1 MPNTPR
7 SPQFVGQRIRRKEDE
22 RLIQGGGTYVDDIQ
36 LPGLL
41 HLGFRRSDLAHAR
54 IIRIDTTKAA
64 ALPGI
69 EAVFTG
75 VDLRD
80 LPSMPILTPF
90 PAPNFFPLARDKV
103 RYVGEPLAVV
113 VASDRY
119 IARDAIDAIEVEL
132 EELPAVVDPELA
144 LRGEPV
150 ILHEDYPNNL
160 AIPVISSGTG
170 VDPEADIV
178 DDTAIDDAFAEAEI
192 VVSQRMVSPR
202 VAPSPLEPR
211 GVVAQ
216 YNAGKDFLT
225 LWISTQSAH
234 VVRTLVAQE
243 LGLGENQIRVIAP
256 EVGGGFGAKTNPYAE
271 GYIAATLTRRLGR
284 PVKWIE
290 DRSEAFLTT
299 SHGRGVIGYVDI
311 AAKRDGTVLGLKLHL
326 IADIG
331 AYQGLF
337 TAIVPTL
344 TQGMMSGVYDIPAI
358 RADLSEVF
366 TNKTPTDPYR
376 GAGRPEGIYFVER
389 AMDMLAR
396 ELSMDPAEVR
406 RKNFIAPE
414 RFPIHTQAGATYDS
428 GEYARL
434 LDHALE
440 LSDWDGLKA
449 ERDAARADGRRLG
462 VGMAYYVEVCGLGP
476 SSDVSFGGWEHASVT
491 VERDGVITATT
502 GSSSHGQGHETTF
515 AQLLADEFG
524 TSLEA
529 ITIQHGDTAIV
540 KQGIGTFGS
549 RSQAVGGTALLLAA
563 GKVKSHMAR
572 FAAQLMEAKVEDL
585 VFADGAISV
594 AGSRE
599 SRLTLAEVARYAY
612 APASLLPDLEPG
624 LSDEAFWEPTGST
637 YPFGCYIAL
646 VEIDTDTGA
655 IAILRFVGV
664 DDCGTVVNPL
674 IVEGQIHGGLA
685 QGIGTAL
692 LEEIVYDENGQVLNG
707 SLLDY
712 ALPRTTDFPTFELGS
727 TVTPTPL
734 NPLGA
739 KGIGEAGTIGS
750 APCIVNAA
758 IDALSDLGITHVDMA
773 LNSEKLWRVLQPPDG
788 ERS

>member
-1 MPNTPR
+1 MPAAPR
-7 SPQFVGQRIRRKEDE
+7 SPRFVGQRIRRKEDE
-22 RLIQGGGTYVDDIQ
+22 RLIQGGGTYVDDVQ

-41 HLGFRRSDLAHAR
+41 HLGFRRSDIAHGR
-54 IIRIDTTKAA
+54 IVAIDTTEAA
-64 ALPGI
+64 ALPGVV
-69 EAVFTG
+69 AVFTAG
-75 VDLRD
+75 DLRD
-80 LPSMPILTPF
+80 LPSMPVLTPY
-90 PAPNFFPLARDKV
+90 PAPDFFPLARDKV

-113 VASDRY
+113 VARDRY
-119 IARDAIDAIEVEL
+119 IARDAVDAIDVEV
-132 EELPAVVDPELA
+132 EELPAVVDPERA
-144 LRGEPV
+144 LMGQPAL
-150 ILHEDYPNNL
+150 IHDGYPNNL
-160 AIPVISSGTG
+160 AIPVVSSGTG
-170 VDPEADIV
+170 VDAEAGTV
-178 DDTAIDDAFAEAEI
+178 DDGAIDDAFARAE
-192 VVSQRMVSPR
+192 VVISQRMVSPR
-202 VAPSPLEPR
+202 VAPSPIEPR
-211 GVVAQ
+211 GVVAH
-216 YNAGKDFLT
+216 YDPGKDFLT

-234 VVRTLVAQE
+234 VVRTLMAQA

-271 GYIAATLTRRLGR
+271 GYAAAAVARRLGR

-290 DRSEAFLTT
+290 ERSEAFLATA
-299 SHGRGVIGYVDI
+299 HGRGVIGYVDL
-311 AAKRDGTVLGLKLHL
+311 AAKRDGALLGIKLRL

-337 TAIVPTL
+337 TVVVPTL
-344 TQGMMSGVYDIPAI
+344 TQGMLSGVYDIPAI
-358 RADLSEVF
+358 RADLYEAF

-396 ELSMDPAEVR
+396 ELAIDPAELR
-406 RKNFIAPE
+406 RRNFIAPE
-414 RFPIHTQAGATYDS
+414 RFPVRTQAGATYDS
-428 GEYARL
+428 GEYGSL
-434 LDHALE
+434 LDHALD
-440 LSDWDGLKA
+440 LADWDGLRA
-449 ERDAARADGRRLG
+449 QRDAARAAGRRLG
-462 VGMAYYVEVCGLGP
+462 LGLAFYVEVCGIGP
-476 SSDVSFGGWEHASVT
+476 SSEVSFGGWEHAGVT

-502 GSSSHGQGHETTF
+502 GASSHGQGHETTF

-524 TSLEA
+524 APLEA

-563 GKVKSHMAR
+563 GKVKARMAR
-572 FAAQLMEAKVEDL
+572 FAAQLLEAKADDL

-594 AGSRE
+594 AGAAE
-599 SRLTLAEVARYAY
+599 SGLSLAEVARYAY
-612 APASLLPDLEPG
+612 APASLPSGLEPG
-624 LSDEAFWEPTGST
+624 LSDEAFWEPAGST

-646 VEIDTDTGA
+646 VEVDPATGLL
-655 IAILRFVGV
+655 IIRRFVGV

-692 LEEIVYDENGQVLNG
+692 YEEMVYDENGQPLNG

-758 IDALSDLGITHVDMA
+758 VDALSDLGVRHIDMT
-773 LNSEKLWRVLQPPDG
+773 LGSEKLWRLLQPG
-788 ERS
+788 A